1 MLIKCKHDTILK
13 NCKIC
18 MGSAIC
24 EHKRERYRCRECKG
38 GGSCEHKNDKRWCR
52 ICTKVH
58 TPGMMRK
65 LNRCIKVPI
74 KKLEKKIPK
83 KKPEKKIPNKKLEK
97 KIPIKKPEP
106 LKKQILKKYKN
117 EKNRCFHGY
126 NKKTCCICKY
136 TPVKIEYSPSSKI
149 DFDWIN
155 TKKSNIYDLNHK
167 YLNYQFKYELTS
179 NIKPPLILGLFRRDR
194 VVDFL
199 NKYGK
204 RY

>member
-1 MLIKCKHDTILK
+1 MLTKCKHDTILK

-24 EHKRERYRCRECKG
+24 KHKRERYRCRECKG
-38 GGSCEHKNDKRWCR
+38 GGSCKHKNDKRWCR
-52 ICTKVH
+52 ICTKYH
-58 TPGMMRK
+58 TPAMIRK
-65 LNRCIKVPI
+65 LNRCINVPMR
-74 KKLEKKIPK
+74 
-83 KKPEKKIPNKKLEK
+83 
-97 KIPIKKPEP
+97 KPEP

-117 EKNRCFHGY
+117 QKNRCFHGY

-167 YLNYQFKYELTS
+167 YLDYQFKYELTS

-204 RY
+204 RD

>member
-1 MLIKCKHDTILK
+1 MLTKCKHDTILK

-38 GGSCEHKNDKRWCR
+38 GGSCKHKNDKRWCR

-65 LNRCIKVPI
+65 LNRCIKVPK
-74 KKLEKKIPK
+74 KKLEKKIP
-83 KKPEKKIPNKKLEK
+83 
-97 KIPIKKPEP
+97 
-106 LKKQILKKYKN
+106 LKKTILKKYKN

-136 TPVKIEYSPSSKI
+136 TPVKINYSPRSKI

-155 TKKSNIYDLNHK
+155 TKKSNIYDLNYK
-167 YLNYQFKYELTS
+167 YLDYQFKYDHIS
-179 NIKPPLILGLFRRDR
+179 HIKPPLRLGLFRRDR

-199 NKYGK
+199 NTYGK
-204 RY
+204 RD